1 MAVRFNDPKFQ
12 SRLQQVVS
20 IALIL
25 AMAGLLAWLST
36 RYDYAADWT
45 ANRSNSLSE
54 PSIKLLATMRDP
66 IRITAYLYPDQ
77 TLRREISAYVE
88 RYQRHKPDITLSFV
102 DPAKAP
108 EQVRELGI
116 AASGEVVVEYQ
127 GRREKLRVISEP
139 ALSAALQRLSFAGES
154 WLMFLSGH
162 GERSIEGQAQAD
174 YGQLAKE
181 LRDKGLKVQALNL
194 ARTPTIPENTAVLVI
209 ASPQSN
215 LLPGEVQLIRDYVR
229 KGGSLLWLADPGT
242 LAGLQPLAD
251 DLGISLP
258 SGTAIYPDYQL
269 LGTGHPAVAL
279 VMDYGQHPITQD
291 LNNITLFP
299 FARAIRPRED
309 SAWQATPLLG
319 SPERSWLESGPVQEQ
334 MRLDQAAGDIR
345 GPLMLGVALQR
356 NHPDYKPPETLNFAD
371 LDKTPPQQRVVVVGD
386 SDFLSNAYLKEL
398 GNQQAGTNILQWLAN
413 RDAQLSIDIPQSK
426 DVALNVP
433 PWGYMLIAGGF
444 ILALPLLLLGIGVVR
459 WWLRHRS

>member
-1 MAVRFNDPKFQ
+1 MALRFSDPKFQ
-12 SRLQQVVS
+12 NRLQQLAS
-20 IALIL
+20 IALTL
-25 AMAGLLAWLST
+25 VAAGLLAWLST

-66 IRITAYLYPDQ
+66 LSITAYLYPDQ

-116 AASGEVVVEYQ
+116 AASGEVLVEYQ

-139 ALSAALQRLSFAGES
+139 ALSAALQRLAFAGES
-154 WLMFLSGH
+154 WIMFLSGH
-162 GERSIEGQAQAD
+162 GERSTEGQAQAD

-194 ARTPTIPENTAVLVI
+194 ARTPTVPDNTAVLVI

-215 LLPGEVQLIRDYVR
+215 LLPGEVQLIRDYVK
-229 KGGSLLWLADPGT
+229 KGGSLLWLTDPGT

-258 SGTAIYPDYQL
+258 SGTAIYPDFQL

-291 LNNITLFP
+291 LANITLFP

-319 SPERSWLESGPVQEQ
+319 SPERSWLEAGPVQEQ
-334 MRLDQAAGDIR
+334 MGLDEAAGDIR

-356 NHPDYKPPETLNFAD
+356 NHPGEKPPETLNLAD

-398 GNQQAGTNILQWLAN
+398 GNQQAGTNMIQWLAN
-413 RDAQLSIDIPQSK
+413 RDTQLSIDIPKSK

-433 PWGYMLIAGGF
+433 PWAYMLIAGGF
-444 ILALPLLLLGIGVVR
+444 ILVLPLLLLGIGVAR
-459 WWLRHRS
+459 WWLRHRN

>member
-12 SRLQQVVS
+12 SRLQQVIS
-20 IALIL
+20 IALML
-25 AMAGLLAWLST
+25 AVAGLLAWLST

-54 PSIKLLATMRDP
+54 PSIKLLATMTDP
-66 IRITAYLYPDQ
+66 VSITAYLYPDQ

-116 AASGEVVVEYQ
+116 AASGEVLVEYQ

-139 ALSAALQRLSFAGES
+139 ALSAALQRLAFAGES
-154 WLMFLSGH
+154 WIMFLSGH
-162 GERSIEGQAQAD
+162 GERSTEGQAQAD

-215 LLPGEVQLIRDYVR
+215 LLPGEVQLVRDYVK

-242 LAGLQPLAD
+242 LAGLQPLA
-251 DLGISLP
+251 SASTCP
-258 SGTAIYPDYQL
+258 MAPRSTRTSSCSAP
-269 LGTGHPAVAL
+269 
-279 VMDYGQHPITQD
+279 
-291 LNNITLFP
+291 
-299 FARAIRPRED
+299 AIRPWRWSWTTASIRSPRTSTTSRCFPSRAP
-309 SAWQATPLLG
+309 SARARIPPG
-319 SPERSWLESGPVQEQ
+319 RPRRCSARPS
-334 MRLDQAAGDIR
+334 AAGWR
-345 GPLMLGVALQR
+345 AAR
-356 NHPDYKPPETLNFAD
+356 C
-371 LDKTPPQQRVVVVGD
+371 
-386 SDFLSNAYLKEL
+386 
-398 GNQQAGTNILQWLAN
+398 
-413 RDAQLSIDIPQSK
+413 
-426 DVALNVP
+426 
-433 PWGYMLIAGGF
+433 
-444 ILALPLLLLGIGVVR
+444 
-459 WWLRHRS
+459 RSRCAWTRRPATSAAR